1 MRRISKLVHDV
12 PKILFPRNS
21 FHLRDVSYRLLP
33 LRRDDRND
41 AAQKCLSTSPR
52 SACEPIESA
61 FSVRIGGGYFVRR
74 TSERDDFS
82 SNRQPAVSFCFSMTS
97 FGKLAP
103 TFPGHAL
110 ITNIPIGCCCRGF
123 GAATHDVCVIV
134 FHEIQESHFS
144 RVRSR
149 RILPLDVTAYGVD
162 VLS

>member
-1 MRRISKLVHDV
+1 MTFPKSCFHGTRFTCAMSVIDYCHSGATTGTMPRRNVW
-12 PKILFPRNS
+12 
-21 FHLRDVSYRLLP
+21 
-33 LRRDDRND
+33 
-41 AAQKCLSTSPR
+41 STSPR

-82 SNRQPAVSFCFSMTS
+82 SNRQPAVSFCLSMTF

-144 RVRSR
+144 RVRTR